1 MILIKIN
8 DLVIPI
14 TVDNTSITVDSN
26 NITSD
31 QTEIVLDGFY
41 KISIIPRYFTETC
54 NLYLRNELTGVEM
67 NFELDMLEDNGICN
81 LVFGEENSIV
91 DKSSFE
97 IVVSENNNLLYRGK
111 GFYTTQTD
119 IQQYTM
125 LERTANNKII
135 I

>member
-14 TVDNTSITVDSN
+14 TVDDTSITVDN
-26 NITSD
+26 DNITSD
-31 QTEIVLDGFY
+31 QTEIMFDGFY
-41 KISIIPRYFTETC
+41 KISIIPRYFKETC
-54 NLYLRNELTGVEM
+54 NLYLRNELTDVEM